1 MGPVSGVP
9 ETGPTPPWKVSFQRG
24 SGFHENHCLF
34 GNSLSRV
41 PIHVLEHLGRGGRI
55 PRSFSSPLSFH
66 LPLSFPGGSDTQG
79 LESDPKA
86 GTFPGYTL
94 VEPIEREF
102 WALLKRGDSGLCSS
116 AGNLGFAQE
125 CGNAGF
131 CAAHPCNSN
140 ELQGCAARPCN
151 SNELHP
157 ILLCRPLQNNSGA
170 SRV

>member
-1 MGPVSGVP
+1 MSVGWVGGIFDWFIQSMMTPFSGIDRLLI
-9 ETGPTPPWKVSFQRG
+9 F
-24 SGFHENHCLF
+24 
-34 GNSLSRV
+34 SLV
-41 PIHVLEHLGRGGRI
+41 YI

-102 WALLKRGDSGLCSS
+102 WALLKRGNSGLCSS

-125 CGNAGF
+125 CGNPGF

-140 ELQGCAARPCN
+140 ELQG
-151 SNELHP
+151 
-157 ILLCRPLQNNSGA
+157 GA
-170 SRV
+170 VPAGTPHSSVSPPSK